1 MGLFQAIP
9 ESFSIL
15 QILLLC
21 FTPLL
26 PFLCFELINNF
37 KNDNDDDDFDGGM
50 NILATQSQKYSQHHE
65 QIESPKMICK
75 PTKKYDF
82 SDIPTLIIA

>member
-9 ESFSIL
+9 ESFSVL

-26 PFLCFELINNF
+26 PFLFFELINNF
-37 KNDNDDDDFDGGM
+37 KNDNDNDDDDFDGGI
-50 NILATQSQKYSQHHE
+50 NILALQS
-65 QIESPKMICK
+65 
-75 PTKKYDF
+75 
-82 SDIPTLIIA
+82 

>member
-15 QILLLC
+15 QILLFC

-37 KNDNDDDDFDGGM
+37 KNDNDDDDDFDSGI
-50 NILATQSQKYSQHHE
+50 NILAFQS
-65 QIESPKMICK
+65 
-75 PTKKYDF
+75 
-82 SDIPTLIIA
+82 

>member
-9 ESFSIL
+9 ESLSVL
-15 QILLLC
+15 QLLLLC

-37 KNDNDDDDFDGGM
+37 KNDNDDDDFDGGI
-50 NILATQSQKYSQHHE
+50 NILALQS
-65 QIESPKMICK
+65 
-75 PTKKYDF
+75 
-82 SDIPTLIIA
+82 